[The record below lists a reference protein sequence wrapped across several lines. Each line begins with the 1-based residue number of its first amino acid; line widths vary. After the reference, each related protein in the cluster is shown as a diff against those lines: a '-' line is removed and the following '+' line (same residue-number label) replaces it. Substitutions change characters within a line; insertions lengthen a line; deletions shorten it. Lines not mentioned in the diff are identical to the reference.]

1 MSPQHAQTQ
10 RQVHC
15 AEAGVI
21 QSGIRQA
28 EFRTGP
34 SRPWKDEFA
43 AISET
48 LAVALRMSLL
58 LGRSVQVTASSLS
71 RDPAESWGDN
81 EMLSFSRDRGQA
93 GYSVEL
99 GGQPRALEPPPLISR
114 FTR

>member
-1 MSPQHAQTQ
+1 MCS
-10 RQVHC
+10 
-15 AEAGVI
+15 AEAGLI

-43 AISET
+43 AASGT
-48 LAVALRMSLL
+48 RAVAPWMSLL
-58 LGRSVQVTASSLS
+58 PADLPRSPPPPSAGTQAK
-71 RDPAESWGDN
+71 SWVGD

-93 GYSVEL
+93 GCSVEL
-99 GGQPRALEPPPLISR
+99 GGQPRALEPPPPISR